1 MSHISYS
8 EFKNRFGD
16 LGATKYCKAM
26 WLEEGC
32 EEIGKVKGSDF
43 AYLDNTGTSPS
54 YKRYRLSYTLNDID
68 NGGIR
73 LTKGIYCY
81 SLNTVSDGRP
91 FNDIQPFDIFTISSD
106 VLDVIL
112 PLNWTDAQCQ
122 AYLKDKVILYKKA
135 YVEFATP
142 KVMEYESGF
151 LLPNNTISPSVTWCH
166 TDYINCEKYSKIS
179 LASTS
184 TGIGDGA
191 YDIFYDANK
200 NVITAI
206 NHGEGFANEYQIP
219 SNAVYMRLSIVIN
232 YEARHYSHKAY
243 FK

>member
-1 MSHISYS
+1 MSHITYN

-16 LGATKYCKAM
+16 LGITKYTKAM

-32 EEIGKVKGSDF
+32 EEIGKVLINSMTIQKTTLDGIPCFVISLPNDGDRKGLYSQLYDI
-43 AYLDNTGTSPS
+43 SPS
-54 YKRYRLSYTLNDID
+54 QSFTADMQI
-68 NGGIR
+68 
-73 LTKGIYCY
+73 
-81 SLNTVSDGRP
+81 NTVRGGEESMWFR
-91 FNDIQPFDIFTISSD
+91 NDSCTT
-106 VLDVIL
+106 LDEFK
-112 PLNWTDAQCQ
+112 TAM
-122 AYLKDKVILYKKA
+122 KDKIILYKKA

-219 SNAVYMRLSIVIN
+219 SNAVYMRLSMVIN